1 MPSQVYGCMSCSY
14 LGGRFASDEI
24 GRVGAGGLRDG
35 ANDQEVMSDSPV
47 PVVNAGSSSKYL

>member
-1 MPSQVYGCMSCSY
+1 MVV
-14 LGGRFASDEI
+14 LLRDEI
-24 GRVGAGGLRDG
+24 GGVGAGGLRDG